1 MAQAAPA
8 SITTKDEFTNA
19 TDGWLGVVQID
30 HMGAARG
37 ASVAPGG
44 SVFLTEE
51 EQILTANAPVGDADN
66 PFINGALKLRTRAV
80 EIRNRRPFGEHPG
93 AVVPE
98 EETGATPEPEDEPP
112 VGSAAAGEEVA
123 TPKAAKVP
131 ATMRSKR
138 G

>member
-1 MAQAAPA
+1 MGQAPA
-8 SITTKDEFTNA
+8 INMKDEFTNT

-37 ASVAPGG
+37 ASVAPSG

-51 EQILTANAPVGDADN
+51 EQILTANAPVDDADN
-66 PFINGALKLRTRAV
+66 PFINGALKLRTRGV

-93 AVVPE
+93 APE
-98 EETGATPEPEDEPP
+98 GAPEETGATAEPEGAPEL
-112 VGSAAAGEEVA
+112 GTAAAGEEVA
-123 TPKAAKVP
+123 TPKAA
-131 ATMRSKR
+131 ARKR